1 MSDPTETAPLL
12 KSVETTSEW
21 SADRIRASKRWI
33 TIEPVIF
40 TALIAYGTI
49 GTLRTEYIR
58 MLVAESFGVNGTGL
72 QPNCSVN
79 RSNPQ
84 YKLQEEIQSQ
94 TSLSVMYLQ
103 LCSAFLNIFSAPVL
117 SSWSDRSGRKGV
129 LFLAALGIFVNCIMY
144 LVVTTF
150 SLSQYLLFI
159 GETVQGLTGSLIL
172 IVAASLA
179 YIADITT
186 KKKRLFR
193 FVIIDTTLFFA
204 IGLSQVLMGYIVRDY
219 GYMPPFAAVSA
230 ALAVALLYIV
240 VPPCLI
246 ETRRCSEE
254 ESSAFANELSI
265 MMKRIILLMRVTEGS
280 RNIILGLLTMIG
292 FFTTLMFQGSI
303 TIAVLLGMG
312 SPFCWSTV
320 TVGIYTAVTLMTC
333 CLGLLVGGVTLPL
346 CLKEHWILYICCF
359 SSATAYLVTGIAPS
373 TLFLFVGSAIG
384 CLRTLTGPV
393 VRAVMSKAVTEQEQ
407 GVVFAMIGVIESV
420 AGFGSPLLLGSLF
433 AATVETYGGSLS
445 FYFLAGVNVIPF
457 TFIFIL
463 HLITVRSKN
472 QESKNVQT
480 SQEEKAK

>member
-1 MSDPTETAPLL
+1 MLYNLLCLFLFVFRCENSIDNSRNFCHNELKGRAVKMSDPAETAPLL

-79 RSNPQ
+79 RSDPQ

-240 VPPCLI
+240 LPPCLI

-254 ESSAFANELSI
+254 ESSGKWMLEELR
-265 MMKRIILLMRVTEGS
+265 RIDMEIRS
-280 RNIILGLLTMIG
+280 RGRG
-292 FFTTLMFQGSI
+292 
-303 TIAVLLGMG
+303 A
-312 SPFCWSTV
+312 
-320 TVGIYTAVTLMTC
+320 
-333 CLGLLVGGVTLPL
+333 
-346 CLKEHWILYICCF
+346 
-359 SSATAYLVTGIAPS
+359 
-373 TLFLFVGSAIG
+373 VGSG
-384 CLRTLTGPV
+384 QLP
-393 VRAVMSKAVTEQEQ
+393 
-407 GVVFAMIGVIESV
+407 
-420 AGFGSPLLLGSLF
+420 
-433 AATVETYGGSLS
+433 
-445 FYFLAGVNVIPF
+445 
-457 TFIFIL
+457 
-463 HLITVRSKN
+463 
-472 QESKNVQT
+472 
-480 SQEEKAK
+480 SQMCKKY